1 MRKNQQGASYIGIL
15 VGIIAAAFLL
25 KIIVAVWPLYWDDR
39 MINDQISTLVK
50 NSPSDITPTQFS
62 SKMGQN
68 FDMNNIRDVKFN
80 DIATVSTKDGLQVT
94 KKYEVRKPFML
105 NIDLVLTFEKS
116 FDKRSVESK

>member
-25 KIIVAVWPLYWDDR
+25 KIIVAVWPLYWDDNA
-39 MINDQISTLVK
+39 INKQIAELVS
-50 NSPSDITPTQFS
+50 NSPNDITPTQFS
-62 SKMGQN
+62 SKIGQK
-68 FDMNNIRDVKFN
+68 FDMNNIRDVKFE
-80 DIATVSTKDGLQVT
+80 DIAKVSTKDGLQVT